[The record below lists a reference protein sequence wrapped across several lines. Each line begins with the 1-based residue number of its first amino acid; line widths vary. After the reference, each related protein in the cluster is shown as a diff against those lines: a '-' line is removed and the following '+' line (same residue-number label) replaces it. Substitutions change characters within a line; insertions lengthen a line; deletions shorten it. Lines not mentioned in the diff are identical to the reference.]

1 VKTVVDASVVA
12 KWYFPESGRIAA
24 EVLLE
29 EQMEGRRQLL
39 APDLLE
45 SEFANL
51 LWKKVRRGE
60 CGEDIA
66 AEVLAL
72 WETDRPRLVGAPSLS
87 HRALDL
93 AFRLD
98 HPVYDCLYLATAIE
112 HGASLATADSRLAR
126 AARGVLADVLV
137 IAGS

>member
-12 KWYFPESGRIAA
+12 KWYFPEPGRMAA
-24 EVLLE
+24 EALLE
-29 EQMEGRRQLL
+29 ECIEGRCELL

-51 LWKKVRRGE
+51 LWKKVRREE
-60 CGEDIA
+60 CGEDMA
-66 AEVLAL
+66 TEVLAL
-72 WETDRPRLVGAPSLS
+72 WETDRPRLVDAPSLI

-93 AFRLD
+93 AFRLA

-112 HGASLATADSRLAR
+112 HGASLATADRRLAR
-126 AARGVLADVLV
+126 AARGVLADVLL
-137 IAGS
+137 IAG